1 MKRAELTSRQDRK
14 RRRARPRR
22 RGMSLIEVMLATA
35 MLLSSVMVLSRMA
48 FLAQK
53 HAHGAEDRS
62 LSQTYCQNIMEEIR
76 AGARPL
82 QNVAPERLEDDV
94 WIYMVKVEP
103 VDEADLTEVAVTVDR
118 LDDPESMPP
127 KEDEMQGYRLVRWIR
142 GKETETASQE
152 LGGLPEPRPMES
164 LAPVPIIE
172 EEWEE
177 HQAPDPFDDEG
188 FQPFDEGFQPQPR
201 GGRMER
207 DRHPQDMPPELW

>member
-1 MKRAELTSRQDRK
+1 MNSTGMTFRPDRG
-14 RRRARPRR
+14 RRRTGPRR
-22 RGMSLIEVMLATA
+22 RGMSLIEIMLATA

-103 VDEADLTEVAVTVDR
+103 VDEADLTAVAVTVDR
-118 LDDPESMPP
+118 LDDPESTPP
-127 KEDEMQGYRLVRWIR
+127 KEDEMRGYRLVRWLR
-142 GKETETASQE
+142 GKETETASQD

-164 LAPVPIIE
+164 FEPVPVIE
-172 EEWEE
+172 QEWEE
-177 HQAPDPFDDEG
+177 HQAPDPFDNEG
-188 FQPFDEGFQPQPR
+188 SQPFDEGFQPRPR
-201 GGRMER
+201 GGRTER
-207 DRHPQDMPPELW
+207 DMHPQDMPPELW